1 MPRPSKRKKRPPDKQ
16 TNAFLGKDL
25 DYEGWKQIGKC
36 DNMKFSKSLK
46 IYEGI
51 FKFYECPHCDYKSSE
66 FLNKLTRFECKTPA
80 FLCQKV
86 HICGLFHA
94 KCVKKACFCVII
106 DVSA

>member
-16 TNAFLGKDL
+16 TNAFLGKDF

-51 FKFYECPHCDYKSSE
+51 FKFYEFAAMGNVSMVS
-66 FLNKLTRFECKTPA
+66 LSQMNNKM
-80 FLCQKV
+80 
-86 HICGLFHA
+86 
-94 KCVKKACFCVII
+94 
-106 DVSA
+106 